1 MPGPSYSNWT
11 LLLRLLSLAKQYR
24 WGCLRLVVLQLVIL
38 GMGLTGLALVGL
50 AVDTIA
56 FHARRQGPPPHW
68 PTFIAPPANF
78 PPIATIAIL
87 AAAVLA
93 IALARAAL
101 NYWYAVA
108 LARLLQEQIVVELR
122 AKVYEQLQRLSFR
135 FFTSNTSGSLINRV
149 TGDVQSVRMFIDGVI
164 LQMVILVLSLSCY
177 LAYML
182 RIDVG
187 LTLLCLV
194 TTPVLWT
201 ISVRFSRAVRPA
213 YDRNRDLSDQMLLT
227 LTENV
232 RGVHVVK
239 GFVRQPEEIEKFR
252 RANRAVRDQQ
262 RWIFWRVSLF
272 TPAAEFLLSLNLV
285 ALLGYGGY
293 LVLENRL
300 AMGSGLIVLAG
311 LLQQFA
317 GQVGKMTNIVNSIQQ
332 SLAGA
337 GRVFEILDA
346 PIEVHSPPAARRLAR
361 SKGAVAFQGVSFH
374 YLPGQAVLKDVDF
387 RVEPG
392 QRVAILAATGE
403 GKTTLLNLI
412 PRFYDP
418 SGGRVLIDG
427 LDLRRLDLDDL
438 RRNIGIV
445 FQENFLFSDSVA
457 ANIAFGRHGASMEQI
472 QRAARIA
479 AAHPFIMP
487 LPQGYHTVLREGG
500 KDLSGGQRQRLAIA
514 RALLLEP
521 PILLLDD
528 PTAAI
533 DPHTE
538 EEILTAM
545 EQAMTGRTTFFVAHR
560 ISTLRRADVV
570 MVLRGGRILEM
581 GTHEQLT
588 ARRGAYWQAARFQH
602 HGAAP
607 AAC

>member
-11 LLLRLLSLAKQYR
+11 LLVRLLSLAKQYR

-38 GMGLTGLALVGL
+38 GLGLTGLALVGL

-56 FHARRQGPPPHW
+56 FHAQRQGPPPRW
-68 PTFIAPPANF
+68 PPLISPPASF
-78 PPIATIAIL
+78 TPIATIAVL

-135 FFTSNTSGSLINRV
+135 FFSSNPSGSLINRV
-149 TGDVQSVRMFIDGVI
+149 TADVQSVRLFIDGVI
-164 LQMVILVLSLSCY
+164 LQMVILALSLSCY

-182 RIDVG
+182 SINSG
-187 LTLLCLV
+187 LTLLCLA
-194 TTPVLWT
+194 TTPALWT
-201 ISVRFSRAVRPA
+201 MSVRFSRTVRPA
-213 YDRNRDLSDQMLLT
+213 YDHNRDLSDRMLLT

-293 LVLENRL
+293 LVLQNRL

-346 PIEVHSPPAARRLAR
+346 RIEVRSPPGAQRLAR
-361 SKGAVAFQGVSFH
+361 CRGAVAFQGVSFH
-374 YLPGQAVLKDVDF
+374 YLSGQAVLQEVDF

-418 SGGRVLIDG
+418 VGGRVLIDG
-427 LDLRRLDLDDL
+427 VDLRRLDLDDL

-457 ANIAFGRHGASMEQI
+457 ANIAFGRPGASLEQI
-472 QRAARIA
+472 QRAAQIA
-479 AAHPFIMP
+479 AAHPFIMA

-538 EEILTAM
+538 EEILAAM

-570 MVLRGGRILEM
+570 MVLRGGQILEM
-581 GTHEQLT
+581 GTHDQLT

-602 HGAAP
+602 TSAA
-607 AAC
+607 AAA